1 MSREAFERTVAR
13 VVEQNKKTGGEG
25 AEGAARAAVAPLA
38 IRQDT
43 KPRLTGEA
51 YHGRSGGVR
60 AKDIPKAEI
69 HEHRLTLDDIPAA
82 EPVADKMLQERG
94 LKPARTSLGA
104 VRSDTEWPPAPER
117 VAFAASELQT
127 VFNDRALRMM
137 GR

>member
-38 IRQDT
+38 IRQDA
-43 KPRLTGEA
+43 KPRAHGEA

-94 LKPARTSLGA
+94 LKPE
-104 VRSDTEWPPAPER
+104 RSGLISGRATGEWPPAPETI
-117 VAFAASELQT
+117 AGAASSLHDHQAE
-127 VFNDRALRMM
+127 RALGMI